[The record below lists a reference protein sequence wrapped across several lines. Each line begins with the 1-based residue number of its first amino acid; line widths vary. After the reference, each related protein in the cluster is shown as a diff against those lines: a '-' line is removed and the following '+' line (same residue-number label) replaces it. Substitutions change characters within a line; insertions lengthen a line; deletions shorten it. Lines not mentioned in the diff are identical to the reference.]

1 MGSVADPD
9 LGHCGQNMMVTIVEA
24 LVHTVSLAFQ
34 YEEPYTTAIVPKNG
48 PTAGGYYVQVCF
60 IPVTQGIHMCGAPA
74 LDWCMCHDVFIRVV

>member
-1 MGSVADPD
+1 
-9 LGHCGQNMMVTIVEA
+9 MMVTIVEA

-60 IPVTQGIHMCGAPA
+60 IAVT
-74 LDWCMCHDVFIRVV
+74 